1 MSNNL
6 IITEIKENLKAQV
19 ELADRIYL
27 LQRAMY
33 EAVMNRDWPGSEKQ
47 LKALEQATAEFSELD
62 KKSYVFLG
70 ASVKGNGKMD
80 FFEAVRFFSEKDQIE
95 LKGLYNRLKE
105 KLYFSKIENESFSAY
120 ISHARSL
127 VQGMVDIICEDRGGK
142 RYTNTGKRVSVDMTS
157 LVLNEVL

>member
-80 FFEAVRFFSEKDQIE
+80 FFSEKDQIE